1 MGDADWFRGGAH
13 RVEPDRCSG
22 DLKFHQSGAEIF
34 APDGSSS
41 ARALTRITH
50 LGIGAHHDDLEF
62 MAFAGIAECYSSED
76 RWFGGVTCTDGAGAP
91 RSGRYSGLSDAEM
104 RQLRRDEQ
112 RRAASAG
119 HYAAMVQLDYPSRDI
134 KSANRKDLVD
144 DLERLL
150 HVARP
155 EIVYTHNFADK
166 HDTHIG
172 VALAKIEAIRR
183 LPAGQRPQRILGCEV
198 WRGLDWMNDDEKVV
212 ADVSGAEALAAKL
225 HAQFDSQIAGG
236 KRYDLATTGRRS
248 ANATFF
254 QSHATDSATQVC
266 LAMDM
271 TPLIIDGGPST
282 GRFMSGVIGRFQADV
297 LGRLERLAGG

>member
-1 MGDADWFRGGAH
+1 MEDAEPLPGVARS
-13 RVEPDRCSG
+13 VEPDKCSE
-22 DLKFHQSGAEIF
+22 DLKFHRSGAEIF
-34 APDGSSS
+34 VPDGLSSP
-41 ARALTRITH
+41 RALTRITH

-62 MAFAGIAECYSSED
+62 MAFAGIAECYSNED

-91 RSGRYSGLSDAEM
+91 RSGRYSGLSDVEM

-119 HYAAMVQLDYPSRDI
+119 QYAAMVQLDYPSSAI
-134 KSANRKDLVD
+134 KSPNRTDLVD
-144 DLERLL
+144 DLERILQ
-150 HVARP
+150 VARP

-166 HDTHIG
+166 HDTHIV
-172 VALAKIEAIRR
+172 VALATIEAIRR
-183 LPAGQRPQRILGCEV
+183 LPAGQRPQRLFGCEV
-198 WRGLDWMNDDEKVV
+198 WRGLDWMNDEEKVV
-212 ADVSGAEALAAKL
+212 ADVSGAEALAAEL

-248 ANATFF
+248 ANATFY

-271 TPLIIDGGPST
+271 TPLIVDGGPST
-282 GRFMSGVIGRFQADV
+282 GEFMSGVIGRFQADV